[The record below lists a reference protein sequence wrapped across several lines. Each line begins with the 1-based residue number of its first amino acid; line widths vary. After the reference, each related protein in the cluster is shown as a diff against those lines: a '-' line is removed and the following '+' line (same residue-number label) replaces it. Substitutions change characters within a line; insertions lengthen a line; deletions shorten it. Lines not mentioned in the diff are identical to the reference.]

1 MLSRERANGG
11 ALIDVVVG
19 CSCNT
24 STTTRNR
31 AAEAPNGPLTD
42 AEKRALVA
50 VSLRSRARV
59 RCGAGRG
66 VAFGR
71 PFKITIR

>member
-1 MLSRERANGG
+1 M
-11 ALIDVVVG
+11 ALVDVVVG

-31 AAEAPNGPLTD
+31 AAEASNGPLTD

-50 VSLRSRARV
+50 GYLTESREN
-59 RCGAGRG
+59 RG
-66 VAFGR
+66 VA
-71 PFKITIR
+71 PLPHCKVAV